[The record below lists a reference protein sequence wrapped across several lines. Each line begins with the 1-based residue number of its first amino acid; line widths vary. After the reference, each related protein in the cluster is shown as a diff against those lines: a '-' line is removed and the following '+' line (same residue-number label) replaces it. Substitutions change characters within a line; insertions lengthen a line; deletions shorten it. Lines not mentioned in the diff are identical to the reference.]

1 MRPGRIL
8 MPTGKNG
15 EEKESGMGN
24 ESEGKNLITTA
35 LSAIKRIQ
43 FRRQCKKDFSA
54 DGPALGEKYKQK
66 ALRKLRRVN
75 YGPKS
80 NPTEKFSSLIQPH
93 NDIQNRYFNQEVKYG

>member
-43 FRRQCKKDFSA
+43 FRRQCKKGFSA

-75 YGPKS
+75 YGPNS

-93 NDIQNRYFNQEVKYG
+93 NAIQNRYFNQEVKYG